1 MNITQNPFTATTAQT
16 ARPINRSAP
25 TGANIPPISLPQNHT
40 LASDPMNQL
49 AQTLSMGMN
58 VPAYD
63 PYGNN
68 GYYSRQMAQQSPL
81 MQRYLMPQ
89 ANSQNP
95 WLTTAM
101 QRGMPG
107 WTSNGDGSFKPAQYN
122 PFQGLNT
129 PPTQGGIPAQGGSPA
144 GAQNPYGTVPQ
155 GAPLDQATYNAYM
168 SDPAVKAYLDAMA
181 AQRATQY
188 QPKAVTA
195 PTSSLTASPAVSGTT
210 MNQREYDT
218 MRFDGAQPTQQ
229 HYDALTQQSQSALKT
244 RALLG
249 GDPMSADVLAQGGGA
264 TGGMSSGYVN
274 PAVLEYAKKYPN
286 SLQAQKVA
294 AALGPN
300 WAA

>member
-1 MNITQNPFTATTAQT
+1 MAAPANPFIPSPTAV
-16 ARPINRSAP
+16 NRSAP
-25 TGANIPPISLPQNHT
+25 TGANIPSISLPQNHT

-129 PPTQGGIPAQGGSPA
+129 PPTQGGLPAQGGSPA

-168 SDPAVKAYLDAMA
+168 SNPAVKAYLDAMA
-181 AQRATQY
+181 AQRSQTTQY

-229 HYDALTQQSQSALKT
+229 HYDALAQQSQAALRT
-244 RALLG
+244 RAMLG

-300 WAA
+300 WNA

>member
-1 MNITQNPFTATTAQT
+1 MTAPANPFIPSPTAV
-16 ARPINRSAP
+16 NRSAP
-25 TGANIPPISLPQNHT
+25 TGANIPSISLPQNHT

-129 PPTQGGIPAQGGSPA
+129 PPTQGGLPAQSGSPA

-168 SDPAVKAYLDAMA
+168 SNPAVKAYLDAMA
-181 AQRATQY
+181 AQRAQTTQY

-195 PTSSLTASPAVSGTT
+195 PTSSLTPSPAVPGTT

-229 HYDALTQQSQSALKT
+229 HYDALTQQSQAALKT

>member
-1 MNITQNPFTATTAQT
+1 MAAPANPFIPSPTAV
-16 ARPINRSAP
+16 NRSAP
-25 TGANIPPISLPQNHT
+25 TGANIPSISLPQNHT

-63 PYGNN
+63 PLGNN
-68 GYYSRQMAQQSPL
+68 GYYSRQTAQTSPL

-89 ANSQNP
+89 NQTSP

-107 WTSNGDGSFKPAQYN
+107 WTSNGDGSFKPGQYN

-129 PPTQGGIPAQGGSPA
+129 PPTQGGLPAQGGSPA

-168 SDPAVKAYLDAMA
+168 SNPAVKAYLDALA
-181 AQRATQY
+181 AQRAQTPQY

-195 PTSSLTASPAVSGTT
+195 PTSSLTASPAVSGTN

-229 HYDALTQQSQSALKT
+229 HYDALAQQSQAALRT
-244 RALLG
+244 RAMLG

-264 TGGMSSGYVN
+264 PSGSMESTGYVN
-274 PAVLEYAKKYPN
+274 PAVLDYAKRYPN

-294 AALGPN
+294 AILGPN
-300 WAA
+300 WNA